1 MRTFSDEQGRN
12 WAVERIGRTSGI
24 VNSQAGG
31 RSLPEPADIVRFTCQ
46 SDADEEE
53 RETTIKA
60 GMLISSSDEDL
71 LPYLEAARKI
81 KRR

>member
-1 MRTFSDEQGRN
+1 MRTFSDEQGRP
-12 WAVERIGRTSGI
+12 WTVERIGRTSGI
-24 VNSQAGG
+24 VDSHASGG
-31 RSLPEPADIVRFTCQ
+31 SLPEPADIVRFTCQ

-71 LPYLEAARKI
+71 IPYLEAARKI